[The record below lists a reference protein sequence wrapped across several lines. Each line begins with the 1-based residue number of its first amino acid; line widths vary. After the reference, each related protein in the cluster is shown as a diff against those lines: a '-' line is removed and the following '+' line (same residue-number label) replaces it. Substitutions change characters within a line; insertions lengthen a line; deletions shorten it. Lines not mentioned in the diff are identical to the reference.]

1 MYSMLYDFGGF
12 NMDITT
18 YTMILVTKLWG
29 LSWAF
34 KDGAEISS
42 KLTEPQQERKVMHMP
57 TLIEYLSFVAFCC
70 GSIVGPFIEYSDFKN
85 WIELNG

>member
-1 MYSMLYDFGGF
+1 MFRFAVYHIYLISIIAYFMMTQLPRSSQQKYVCGFLMTYLSCQHIYSMVFDFGGF

-29 LSWAF
+29 LSWAY

-42 KLTEPQQERKVMHMP
+42 KLNE
-57 TLIEYLSFVAFCC
+57 A
-70 GSIVGPFIEYSDFKN
+70 
-85 WIELNG
+85 